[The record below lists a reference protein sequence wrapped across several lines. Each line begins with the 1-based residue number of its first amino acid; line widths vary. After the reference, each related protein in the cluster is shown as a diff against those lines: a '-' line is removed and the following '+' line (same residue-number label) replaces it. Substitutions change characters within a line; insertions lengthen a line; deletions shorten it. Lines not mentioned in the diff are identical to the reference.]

1 MVSSLTMV
9 MDFMV
14 TLISMGEAFGTA
26 TDMLLTIPTGV
37 HLIVLTTIDEMIFA
51 EIALTVLLIE
61 DKWQRL
67 GLEEQRSTPALK
79 ETTTGHLLV

>member
-1 MVSSLTMV
+1 MV

-14 TLISMGEAFGTA
+14 TLISMGEVFGTDM
-26 TDMLLTIPTGV
+26 DMLITIPTGY

-51 EIALTVLLIE
+51 EIALTVLLTE
-61 DKWQRL
+61 DKRKRL
-67 GLEEQRSTPALK
+67 GWEEQRSTLVLK

>member
-1 MVSSLTMV
+1 MVSSPTMV

-26 TDMLLTIPTGV
+26 MDMLITIPTGD

-61 DKWQRL
+61 DKRQRL
-67 GLEEQRSTPALK
+67 GWEELRSMLALK